1 MFFAETFA
9 FLCIFKFF
17 VFKTARLTLVQ
28 QLIFLRCFLYHALLQ
43 KSKYLKSKVRSNVVT
58 SKNHTNVVCLC
69 PIDGVIDTIGK
80 KWGLLI
86 INEIGNHGKLRYNE
100 LKNELKGIS
109 PSTLASMLKDLE
121 KEELIVKKM
130 FREIPPRVEYSLSN
144 RGMELR
150 KAILPLIKWA
160 TKKGNYTIH
169 CSCSLIKK

>member
-1 MFFAETFA
+1 M
-9 FLCIFKFF
+9 
-17 VFKTARLTLVQ
+17 
-28 QLIFLRCFLYHALLQ
+28 
-43 KSKYLKSKVRSNVVT
+43 T
-58 SKNHTNVVCLC
+58 SKNHTHVVCLC

-86 INEIGNHGKLRYNE
+86 INEIGNHGMLRYSE
-100 LKNELKGIS
+100 LKDELKGIS

-121 KEELIVKKM
+121 KEDLIVKEI

-144 RGMELR
+144 RGKELR
-150 KAILPLIKWA
+150 EAILPLIKWA